1 METFTKQ
8 TQELVI
14 ELETKLIWWMKNRVF
29 FYSVEARLHA
39 ENQYQESNN
48 KSPDHVS
55 YKKLYQLLRVYSSV
69 KRTFRSERVR

>member
-1 METFTKQ
+1 
-8 TQELVI
+8 
-14 ELETKLIWWMKNRVF
+14 MKNRVF

-39 ENQYQESNN
+39 ENRYQESIN

-55 YKKLYQLLRVYSSV
+55 YKKLYQLLHFYSSV